1 MAKRRIKHLSR
12 QWLKEV
18 NLKLMFCLETNQIKK
33 INLISYKIIMKV
45 TPQMK
50 KESTH
55 THAEKM

>member
-50 KESTH
+50 KESTLP
-55 THAEKM
+55 HAEKM

>member
-18 NLKLMFCLETNQIKK
+18 NLKLMFCLETNQIKR